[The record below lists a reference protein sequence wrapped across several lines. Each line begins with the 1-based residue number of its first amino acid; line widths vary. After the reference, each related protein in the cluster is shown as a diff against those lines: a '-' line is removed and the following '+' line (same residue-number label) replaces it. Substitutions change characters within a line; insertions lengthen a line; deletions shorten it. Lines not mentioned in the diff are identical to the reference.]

1 MSEISKH
8 STLSDLQLLSQL
20 LEPIFYYDVFLHPLR
35 LEEIHQYAN
44 YKQEQCI
51 EDTADSL
58 KQAIAAGYLFVDEGY
73 YQLAANPTSIQRRID
88 NNRRAHKYIKRAQR
102 ISKFM
107 LYFPFV
113 RAVFVSGSLSKNVMP
128 QDGDID
134 YFIVTKPGRLW
145 IARTLLIL
153 FKKIILFNSYKYF
166 CVNYF
171 VDEKMLEIEEKNRFT
186 ATEIA
191 TILPMQGQAI
201 YQQFIDANTWIHR
214 FYPNHQFQDAS
225 TVSKHKRGFIQG
237 GLEFLLNNALGD
249 KLDDYF
255 MKRTL
260 LHWRGKF
267 PHLDHQDFELALKT
281 HKGVSKHHPQLF
293 QNKVIAAFE
302 QRIKQFE
309 QHHQLS
315 LNITTR

>member
-1 MSEISKH
+1 MSEISKY
-8 STLSDLQLLSQL
+8 STLIDLQLLSQL
-20 LEPIFYYDVFLHPLR
+20 LEPIFYYDVFQHPLR

-44 YKQEQCI
+44 CQNLLELAQTSKI
-51 EDTADSL
+51 L
-58 KQAIAAGYLFVDEGY
+58 NQATKAGYLFVNKGF
-73 YQLAANPTSIQRRID
+73 YQLTENPISVQKRIENNQRAN
-88 NNRRAHKYIKRAQR
+88 KYIKRAQR

-260 LHWRGKF
+260 LYWRGKF

>member
-1 MSEISKH
+1 
-8 STLSDLQLLSQL
+8 
-20 LEPIFYYDVFLHPLR
+20 
-35 LEEIHQYAN
+35 
-44 YKQEQCI
+44 
-51 EDTADSL
+51 
-58 KQAIAAGYLFVDEGY
+58 
-73 YQLAANPTSIQRRID
+73 
-88 NNRRAHKYIKRAQR
+88 
-102 ISKFM
+102 
-107 LYFPFV
+107 
-113 RAVFVSGSLSKNVMP
+113 
-128 QDGDID
+128 
-134 YFIVTKPGRLW
+134 
-145 IARTLLIL
+145 
-153 FKKIILFNSYKYF
+153 
-166 CVNYF
+166 
-171 VDEKMLEIEEKNRFT
+171 MLEIEEKNRFT

-260 LHWRGKF
+260 LHWRRKF

-315 LNITTR
+315 LNISTR

>member
-1 MSEISKH
+1 MSEISKY

-20 LEPIFYYDVFLHPLR
+20 LEPIFYYDVFQHPLR

-44 YKQEQCI
+44 YKQKRCL

-58 KQAIAAGYLFVDEGY
+58 KQAIAAGYLFVDDGY
-73 YQLAANPTSIQRRID
+73 YQLAANPKSIQRRID
-88 NNRRAHKYIKRAQR
+88 NNRRAHKYIKRAQW

-107 LYFPFV
+107 LMFPFV

-128 QDGDID
+128 HDGDID

-145 IARTLLIL
+145 IARTFLIL
-153 FKKIILFNSYKYF
+153 FKKIFLFNSYKYF

-201 YQQFIDANTWIHR
+201 YQQFTDANTWIYR
-214 FYPNHQFQDAS
+214 YYPNHPLHNAA
-225 TVSKHKRGFIQG
+225 VVPVHKSGLVQAT
-237 GLEFLLNNALGD
+237 LEFLLDNSLGD

-260 LHWRGKF
+260 LHWRRKF

-293 QNKVIAAFE
+293 QNKVMTAFK
-302 QRIKQFE
+302 QRIDTFE
-309 QHHQLS
+309 QHHNLT
-315 LNITTR
+315 LNITIY

>member
-1 MSEISKH
+1 MPEISKH
-8 STLSDLQLLSQL
+8 STLVNPQLLSQL
-20 LEPIFYYDVFLHPLR
+20 LQPIFYYDVFQHPLR

-44 YKQEQCI
+44 YQKNWPL
-51 EDTADSL
+51 DTTVEL
-58 KQAIAAGYLFVDEGY
+58 LRQAVATGYLFEREGF
-73 YQLAANPTSIQRRID
+73 YQLEADQSSIQRRIE
-88 NNRRAHKYIKRAQR
+88 NNRRAPKYIRRAQF

-107 LYFPFV
+107 LIFPFV

-128 QDGDID
+128 EDGDID

-145 IARTLLIL
+145 IARTCLIL
-153 FKKIILFNSYKYF
+153 FKKIFLFNSYKYF

-171 VDEKMLEIEEKNRFT
+171 VDEQRLGIEEENRFT

-191 TILPMQGQAI
+191 TVLPLQGRAI
-201 YQQFIDANTWIHR
+201 YQQFVDANTWIHR
-214 FYPNHQFQDAS
+214 YYPNPKLYNAA
-225 TVSKHKRGFIQG
+225 VVPLHKRGLVQTV
-237 GLEFLLNNALGD
+237 LEFLFNNSLGD

-260 LHWRGKF
+260 LHWRHKF

-293 QNKVIAAFE
+293 QNKVMAAFR
-302 QRIKQFE
+302 QRIDTFE
-309 QHHQLS
+309 
-315 LNITTR
+315 

>member
-20 LEPIFYYDVFLHPLR
+20 LEPIFYYDVFQHPLR

-58 KQAIAAGYLFVDEGY
+58 KQAIAAGYLFVDEGF
-73 YQLAANPTSIQRRID
+73 YQLTENPISVQKRIENNQRAN
-88 NNRRAHKYIKRAQR
+88 KYIKRAQR

-153 FKKIILFNSYKYF
+153 FKKILHTRNINEDDLQAIRNQVRQSVIDAVAFA
-166 CVNYF
+166 
-171 VDEKMLEIEEKNRFT
+171 EEGMFPD
-186 ATEIA
+186 ATELYDYMYSNPINF
-191 TILPMQGQAI
+191 P
-201 YQQFIDANTWIHR
+201 ANTT
-214 FYPNHQFQDAS
+214 N
-225 TVSKHKRGFIQG
+225 
-237 GLEFLLNNALGD
+237 
-249 KLDDYF
+249 
-255 MKRTL
+255 
-260 LHWRGKF
+260 
-267 PHLDHQDFELALKT
+267 
-281 HKGVSKHHPQLF
+281 
-293 QNKVIAAFE
+293 
-302 QRIKQFE
+302 
-309 QHHQLS
+309 
-315 LNITTR
+315 